1 MFLIPFYCSIMGASS
16 EYRIDNK
23 VVSAIQ
29 YAERLEKI
37 GILIKAR
44 NFLVFQ
50 VGFELHNEMLMLVYS
65 KAVIRIHKTTVHAI
79 SSW

>member
-1 MFLIPFYCSIMGASS
+1 MGASS

-23 VVSAIQ
+23 VVSAQQ
-29 YAERLEKI
+29 YGEKLEKI

-50 VGFELHNEMLMLVYS
+50 VSEIVTYKSRNYLFKIINT
-65 KAVIRIHKTTVHAI
+65 R
-79 SSW
+79 